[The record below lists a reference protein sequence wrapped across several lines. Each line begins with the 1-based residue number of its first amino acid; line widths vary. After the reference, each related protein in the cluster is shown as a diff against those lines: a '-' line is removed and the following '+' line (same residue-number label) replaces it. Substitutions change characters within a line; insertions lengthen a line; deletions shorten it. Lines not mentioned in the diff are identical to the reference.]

1 MSGAETRMSD
11 EEDAELKLP
20 IYGTLLGRKMVVPS
34 TRTGYIA
41 VDQFL
46 FFELMARRLK
56 NVAVDEEWYLE
67 TYPDIRAAIASGAVR
82 SAAHHYRRFGYFE
95 HRMPR
100 RIMVDEAW
108 YMQAHPDV
116 KDAIAKQVYAS
127 AQEHYVIAGFREG
140 RLPHAGFDLF
150 SINASS

>member
-1 MSGAETRMSD
+1 MSGAETRSED
-11 EEDAELKLP
+11 EDSELKLP

-46 FFELMARRLK
+46 FFELMARRLQK
-56 NVAVDEEWYLE
+56 VEVDEDWYLE
-67 TYPDIRAAIASGAVR
+67 TYPDIKAAIAAGAVR

-100 RIMVDEAW
+100 RIAVDEAW
-108 YMQAHPDV
+108 YLQAHPDV

-140 RLPHAGFDLF
+140 RLPYAGFDLF
-150 SINASS
+150 SINATG